1 MRRQRIALAAVT
13 FAVASVVATAASA
26 QQIVIDKPVRAG
38 VLVFFPDVNDP
49 TAYYYAPTKA
59 RLATGGTGMPQ
70 FSFLRY
76 VENVRN
82 AAEEVREGEGG
93 GIVHAVVE
101 LGASDEERQE
111 AERELGRKVSGAK
124 SMGPVIFKS
133 GKFGLVSSFQ
143 AENGELATRVVG
155 LGTAPILEGGKAA
168 ISIQLTKLGAK
179 ILWESFQTA
188 TPDVTFMFEMEMTG
202 FRSPKRAI
210 IEAEL
215 DRVYEAR
222 QFQLGVATTYVQAE
236 ITDAF
241 DDLYQSGAIKLTQV
255 GEDEKME
262 GLIQA
267 AYSKL
272 TELIFA
278 PAGGQQAQQLA
289 NLGPGRKSALDRA
302 SELLEKRRTE
312 VREDNARIRQENAA
326 FRQRQQAAA
335 AHAASINSAIAN
347 AAPTDDRA
355 TVDLARGN
363 AARANATAT
372 APTPTPATAAGGPD
386 ALQQTQE
393 LPGFAAVVTYEM
405 KKSRQR
411 GHYRVDLNKYT
422 ADTLSLRFDENI
434 GDLRKHLDNDAVFR
448 SVNLDDPLYRQR
460 EVIASLTGVQ
470 DGDFQSYLAFVSLQL
485 RKKHGNGEESLEEV
499 RVDRKKFNELAN
511 SFKLVYGWKGDDD
524 RRKWQDYEYRT
535 LWGFNVGETHEDAWQ
550 KAGFNAIALA
560 PPFQK
565 RTLQLEGVK
574 APLETAGVRSVSVQI
589 FSTVGGSERTEQVTL
604 NTMNGELSKTIDF
617 VQPAGQQEYE
627 YEIKWRLRGN
637 KTIATGRQKTDQD
650 ILYLDELPEAEG

>member
-1 MRRQRIALAAVT
+1 MRRQRIALAAIS
-13 FAVASVVATAASA
+13 FAVASVVAAAAQA

-38 VLVFFPDVNDP
+38 VLVFFPDVSDP

-59 RLATGGTGMPQ
+59 RLATGATGMPQ

-82 AAEEVREGEGG
+82 ATEEVREGEGG

-101 LGASDEERQE
+101 LGATDEERQE

-143 AENGELATRVVG
+143 AENGQLATRVVG

-168 ISIQLTKLGAK
+168 ISIQLTRLGAK

-188 TPDVTFMFEMEMTG
+188 TPDITFMFEMEMTG

-326 FRQRQQAAA
+326 YRRRQEAAA
-335 AHAASINSAIAN
+335 AAAASINSAVAN
-347 AAPTDDRA
+347 ATPADDRA

-363 AARANATAT
+363 AVRATATAT
-372 APTPTPATAAGGPD
+372 APATPPTAQGGPD
-386 ALQQTQE
+386 EIQQTQD
-393 LPGFAAVVTYEM
+393 LPSFAAVVTYEM

-434 GDLRKHLDNDAVFR
+434 GDLRRYQDNDAVFR

-470 DGDFQSYLAFVSLQL
+470 DKDFQDYLAFVSLQL
-485 RKKHGNGEESLEEV
+485 RKKHESGDESLEEV
-499 RVDRKKFNELAN
+499 RVDRKKFNELGN
-511 SFKLVYGWKGDDD
+511 SFKLVYGWKGDND

-535 LWGFNVGETHEDAWQ
+535 LWGFNVGETQEDAWQ

-565 RTLQLEGVK
+565 RTLQLEGLK
-574 APLETAGVRSVSVQI
+574 APLEAAQVRSVSVQI
-589 FSTVGGSERTEQVTL
+589 FSKVGGSERTEQVTL
-604 NTMNGELSKTIDF
+604 NTMGGELSKTIDF

-637 KTIATGRQKTDQD
+637 KTLATGRQKTDQD
-650 ILYLDELPEAEG
+650 ILYLDEIPEAEG